1 MEQQDSVFFLLLLFL
16 LFQVMLVAAQTSS
29 QDFSGLQSLT
39 QSWTN
44 KPPNWVG
51 TDPCGSNWDGITCTN
66 SRITQLRL
74 SGLTLVGQLSSAIES
89 LSELDTVDLSYNTG
103 LTGTIPK
110 EIGNLTKLKS
120 LALVGCG
127 FYGPI
132 PDSIGSLK
140 QLTFLALNSNRFNG
154 SIPHSI
160 GNLSN
165 INWLDLSDNQLGGPI
180 PVSDDRGQL
189 GLDLLLKAQH
199 FHMGDNKLSGQIP
212 SKLFNSSMILV
223 HVLFYGNQ
231 LVGTIPSSLSLVST
245 VEVVRFD
252 KNGLTGGVPSN
263 FNKLGQLS
271 ELYLSDNNFN
281 GSLPDLS
288 GMNSLTYVDMSN
300 NSFTSSDYIPSWVTS
315 LEVLTT
321 VILEDNQ
328 LGGTFNISNGYS
340 TSLQLINLQ
349 NNAITDYKPGNQK
362 INFEVILSGNPF
374 CLENGVSQQSYCQ
387 VVTAIPS
394 YSTPANNCS
403 AQTCSNSQISSPN
416 CKCAYPYTGSL
427 ISRALSISIFN
438 TTDYQDIEKSLLA
451 SFRAQNL
458 PVDSVSLSN
467 PTKNSSNDNFQF
479 TLSVFPYQ
487 IDRFNRSGVSQIAF
501 VLSNQIYKAPE
512 FFSPYFFIGDDYGYY
527 GGEPKKSSSIHTGV
541 IVGVVLAVVAFL
553 VLAVLAGMYA
563 ISQKRRAQRMKEQN
577 PFVNWEQNKD
587 NGIAPQLKGA
597 RWFSFDELRRYSNNF
612 AEANTIGTGGYGQ
625 VYQGVLPTGELV
637 AIKRAAKQS
646 MQGAAEFKT
655 EIELL
660 SRVHHKNLVSL
671 VGFCFEKGEQ
681 MLVYEYIPNGTLM
694 DSLTG
699 KSGIWMDWIRRLKV
713 TLGSAKGLTYLHE
726 LANPP
731 IIHRD
736 IKSGN
741 ILLDSHLNAKVAD
754 FGLSKLLA
762 DSDVGHVTTQVKGTM
777 GYLDP
782 EYYMT
787 TQLTEKS
794 DVYSFGVLMLEL
806 VTARRPIE
814 QGKFIVRE
822 VNRIM
827 DTSKDLYNLHSI
839 LDPTI
844 IKETKPK
851 GLEKFVELALRCV
864 KEHAHDRP
872 SMADV
877 VKEVEHIIELVGL
890 NPNSESASTSEAYDV
905 EKGGDIIHPYG
916 KEDFNYSGLFPSSKV
931 EPL

>member
-1 MEQQDSVFFLLLLFL
+1 MEEQDRVFFLLLFL
-16 LFQVMLVAAQTSS
+16 LFQVLFVAAQTSS

-51 TDPCGSNWDGITCTN
+51 TDPCGSNWDGVICTN
-66 SRITQLRL
+66 SRITKLKL
-74 SGLTLVGQLSSAIES
+74 SGLTLVGQLYSAIQS

-140 QLTFLALNSNRFNG
+140 KLTFLALNSNRFNG
-154 SIPHSI
+154 SIPRSI

-165 INWLDLSDNQLGGPI
+165 LNWLDLSDNQLGGPI
-180 PVSDDRGQL
+180 PVSDDQGQL

-212 SKLFNSSMILV
+212 PKLFNSSMIIIHL
-223 HVLFYGNQ
+223 LFYGNQ
-231 LVGTIPSSLSLVST
+231 LVGTIPSTLSLVST
-245 VEVVRFD
+245 VEIVRFD
-252 KNGLTGGVPSN
+252 KNGLTGGLPSN
-263 FNKLGQLS
+263 FNNLGQLS
-271 ELYLSDNNFN
+271 ELYLSDNKFN
-281 GSLPDLS
+281 SSLPDLS

-300 NSFTSSDYIPSWVTS
+300 NSFTSSDNIPSWVTS

-321 VILEDNQ
+321 VMLGDNQ
-328 LGGTFNISNGYS
+328 LSGIFNISNGYS
-340 TSLQLINLQ
+340 ASLQLINLQ

-362 INFEVILSGNPF
+362 INFEVILAGNPF
-374 CLENGVSQQSYCQ
+374 CLENGVSEQSYCK
-387 VVTAIPS
+387 VSTVIPS

-403 AQTCSNSQISSPN
+403 PQTCSNSQISSPN

-427 ISRALSISIFN
+427 VSRGLSISIFN
-438 TTDYQDIEKSLLA
+438 TTHYQDIEKSVLD

-458 PVDSVSLSN
+458 PVDSVSLSD
-467 PTKNSSNDNFQF
+467 PMKNSSNDNFQF
-479 TLSVFPYQ
+479 TLSVFPSQ
-487 IDRFNRSGVSQIAF
+487 TDRFNRTGVSQIAF

-527 GGEPKKSSSIHTGV
+527 GGEPKKSSSVHTGV
-541 IVGVVLAVVAFL
+541 IVGAVVAVVAFL

-563 ISQKRRAQRMKEQN
+563 IRHKRRAQRMKEQN
-577 PFVNWEQNKD
+577 PFANWEQNKD

-597 RWFSFDELRRYSNNF
+597 RWFSFDELRRYANNF
-612 AEANTIGTGGYGQ
+612 AEANTIGSGGYGQ
-625 VYQGVLPTGELV
+625 VYQGVLPSGELV
-637 AIKRAAKQS
+637 AIKRAGKES

-681 MLVYEYIPNGTLM
+681 MLVYEYIPNGAIL
-694 DSLTG
+694 DSLSG

-754 FGLSKLLA
+754 FGLSKLA

-787 TQLTEKS
+787 QQLTEKS

-864 KEHAHDRP
+864 KEYAHDRP

-877 VKEVEHIIELVGL
+877 VKEVENIIELVGL

-905 EKGGDIIHPYG
+905 EKGGDVIHPYG
-916 KEDFNYSGLFPSSKV
+916 NEDFNYSGIFPSTKV
-931 EPL
+931 EPK